1 MNRYRCFLLVRDG
14 MKKSVIAVLFMF
26 LAVMAVSCR
35 STKDIQT
42 ETKTE
47 YVHDTTF
54 LEIRDTTRIV
64 SVKIDSVD
72 RYIEKNVYVDSNG
85 VVHEK
90 EIERLTRY
98 INMQDETY
106 RRMQSYYQE
115 KIEKLQSQLNQ
126 KQEVKEV
133 FVKKDLSWFQKTLMW
148 FGVGFVLV
156 LIGFGISL
164 YVKYKS
170 ST

>member
-1 MNRYRCFLLVRDG
+1 MNRYRCFLLVKDG

-42 ETKTE
+42 EIKTVYIHDTTKVE
-47 YVHDTTF
+47 VHDTT
-54 LEIRDTTRIV
+54 RVV

-72 RYIEKNVYVDSNG
+72 RYIEKSVYVDSNG

-98 INMQDETY
+98 INIQDETY

-115 KIEKLQSQLNQ
+115 KIKKLQSQLNQ
-126 KQEVKEV
+126 KQEMKEV

-156 LIGFGISL
+156 LIGFGISFYL
-164 YVKYKS
+164 KLKG
-170 ST
+170 

>member
-42 ETKTE
+42 EIKTE
-47 YVHDTTF
+47 YVHDTTV

-72 RYIEKNVYVDSNG
+72 RYIEKSVYVDSNG

-106 RRMQSYYQE
+106 RRMQSYYQDRIERLE
-115 KIEKLQSQLNQ
+115 KQLSE
-126 KQEVKEV
+126 KQEVEIVEKE
-133 FVKKDLSWFQKTLMW
+133 KELSWFQKTLMW
-148 FGVGFVLV
+148 LGVGFILV
-156 LIGFGISL
+156 VIGFGISFYL
-164 YVKYKS
+164 KLKG
-170 ST
+170 

>member
-42 ETKTE
+42 EIKTVYIHDTTKVE
-47 YVHDTTF
+47 VHDTT
-54 LEIRDTTRIV
+54 RVV

-72 RYIEKNVYVDSNG
+72 RYIEKSVYVDSNG

-98 INMQDETY
+98 INIQDETY
-106 RRMQSYYQE
+106 RRMQSYYQDRIERLE
-115 KIEKLQSQLNQ
+115 KQLSE
-126 KQEVKEV
+126 KQEVEIGEKE
-133 FVKKDLSWFQKTLMW
+133 KELSWFQKTLMW
-148 FGVGFVLV
+148 LGVGFILV
-156 LIGFGISL
+156 VIGFGISL
-164 YVKYKS
+164 YVKFKK
-170 ST
+170 